1 VVATVCLAIMA
12 LSFGAPWIV
21 VVALKEVAAEVAGAR
36 SVPAL
41 ASSLAWLGSAAGGIL
56 MGQVAEKVGVRWT
69 VMIGAA
75 MIGIGLM
82 LSTGGQTWQLYVGH
96 GLFMGILGNGGIN
109 APFYVYVSK
118 WFDRRRGSALALI
131 SSGSYVAGALWPPLF
146 ERAIAT
152 VGWRQTMLW
161 YGLFAIATIVP
172 LAAIFLRRPPEAPS
186 ARPTPGLATD
196 GSRVLG
202 LNPNLVF
209 MLLAAA
215 SFLCCIPMAMP
226 QGHLVAFCTDL
237 GISATL
243 GATMLSVLLGAAFVS
258 RQIWGWIADRSGG
271 LATLLLGS
279 LCQAVTMAG
288 FLLTQDEI
296 GLFAVSAAF
305 GLGFSGLIPAYVLT
319 LRQLFPAAEAAWR
332 VPTLLLCSG
341 SGMAA
346 GGWVA
351 GLIYDNFGSYG
362 PAFAFGIAANL
373 LNLAILAALNARQR
387 GLAQRD

>member
-1 VVATVCLAIMA
+1 MVATVCLAIMA

>member
-1 VVATVCLAIMA
+1 MVATVCLAIMA

-69 VMIGAA
+69 VVMGAV
-75 MIGIGLM
+75 MIGIGLA
-82 LSTGGQTWQLYVGH
+82 LSTGGQTWQLYLGH

-172 LAAIFLRRPPEAPS
+172 LAAIFLRRPPEPPS

-196 GSRVLG
+196 GNRVLG

-209 MLLAAA
+209 VLLAAA

-258 RQIWGWIADRSGG
+258 RQVWGWIADRSGG

-373 LNLAILAALNARQR
+373 LNLAILAALTARQR
-387 GLAQRD
+387 GLVQRD